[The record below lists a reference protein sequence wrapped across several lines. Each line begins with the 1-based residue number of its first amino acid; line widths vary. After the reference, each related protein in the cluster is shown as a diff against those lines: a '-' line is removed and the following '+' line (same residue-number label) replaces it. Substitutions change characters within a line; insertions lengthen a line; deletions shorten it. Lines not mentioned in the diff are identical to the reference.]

1 MTVAKSPQFRTF
13 EDYLVADPS
22 DLPEGRFEYWDGELV
37 EVMTESF
44 LNDGLANHLLILL
57 VGAGIPLDLIRPG
70 RVEVVVPG
78 RPRTRFPDLTII
90 EEVHLTLTPNR
101 ATITEDMP
109 PPRLVVEVV
118 SPGKEGSANYQRDYE
133 AKPKQYAQRGICEM
147 WQLDPNRAWVR
158 VGTLVDG
165 TYQFRSFQGKQTI
178 VSPTF
183 PSLNLTA
190 QQVLRS

>member
-13 EDYLVADPS
+13 EDYLGADPS

-90 EEVHLTLTPNR
+90 EEVHLTMTPNR

-147 WQLDPNRAWVR
+147 WQLDPKRAWVR

-165 TYQFRSFQGKQTI
+165 AYQFRSFQGKQTI